1 MSDARFQGNPEMT
14 EVKNTRELYE
24 TVFYQD
30 EPPFVDYY
38 FEQKSTDT
46 TAYVLRDGNTT
57 AAMIHL
63 NPYQAV
69 FHSASGKEKIQT
81 LHYIVAVATLPEYRH
96 QGCMEKLLKKS
107 LESLYEK
114 GEPLAFLMPADPA
127 IYTPYGFRYF
137 YKGRKY
143 RFSQGFFKDLP
154 EKSLHIEICQEQ
166 DLEELAE
173 FCNHK
178 LASMCQLYMKRSIPY
193 CRLLKQEQ
201 ICQGGNLY
209 LIRKGEGKTGRLAG
223 YFAWVPSEEDTKK
236 EDTKDVDDMG
246 IIREALWEEE
256 GIVEEIESPDPL
268 IMGRILRL
276 ENFLELFDSR
286 EEQEY
291 LLQVTDG
298 QIAENNGTFLWKSGP
313 EGSIVSRVDRT
324 GGISLT
330 VEELF
335 QDLMGFTGES
345 RFLQQA
351 LVKGAF
357 IQEIV

>member
-1 MSDARFQGNPEMT
+1 MSDARFQGDPEMT

-38 FEQKSTDT
+38 FEQKSTGT
-46 TAYVLRDGNTT
+46 TAYVLRDGNIT

-69 FHSASGKEKIQT
+69 FYPASGKEKIQT

-96 QGCMEKLLKKS
+96 RGCMEKLLKKS
-107 LESLYEK
+107 LEYLYGK

-137 YKGRKY
+137 YRGRKY
-143 RFSQGFFKDLP
+143 GFSQGFFKDLP
-154 EKSLHIEICQEQ
+154 EKKLHIEICQEQ

-173 FCNHK
+173 FCNNK
-178 LASMCQLYMKRSIPY
+178 LAGMFQFYMKRSITY

-209 LIRKGEGKTGRLAG
+209 LIRKGEGEAGRLAG
-223 YFAWVPSEEDTKK
+223 YFAWVPSEEDAKV
-236 EDTKDVDDMG
+236 VDDMG

-256 GIVEEIESPDPL
+256 GIVEEKESPEPL

-298 QIAENNGTFLWKSGP
+298 EIAENNGTFLWMSGP
-313 EGSIVSRVDRT
+313 EGSSVSRVERT
-324 GGISLT
+324 GGISVA

-335 QDLMGFTGES
+335 QDLMGFTRES
-345 RFLQQA
+345 RFPQQA